1 MSYGIFPCLVASI
14 KVKRCNVLSSDVAF
28 KVGAATDVKWLVLQV
43 HYKDVH
49 LFTGAGALSVN

>member
-1 MSYGIFPCLVASI
+1 MSI
-14 KVKRCNVLSSDVAF
+14 KVKRYNVLPSDVAF

-49 LFTGAGALSVN
+49 QFTGAGALSVN